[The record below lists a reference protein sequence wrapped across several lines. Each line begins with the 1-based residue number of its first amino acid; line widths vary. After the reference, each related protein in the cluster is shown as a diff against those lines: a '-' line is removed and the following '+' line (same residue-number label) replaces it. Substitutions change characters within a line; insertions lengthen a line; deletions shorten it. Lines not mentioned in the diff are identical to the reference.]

1 MNIQEIEISKIE
13 SSPSQARKDFNKD
26 KILELAQSIQSVG
39 LQNPISLRVYSDGH
53 YEIISGERRFRAF
66 KNLGQTT
73 IPAIVRE
80 VTPRE
85 TRVMSLI
92 ENLQRED
99 LNPME
104 AAEGFRLAKKEGGY
118 SNAELSRQIGKNRKY
133 VVDHLALLDMPR
145 SLQDSVRMRTLSY
158 TTAIELAKIK
168 DTKMRNRSLKM
179 VAQGK
184 ITRQEI
190 RALQKEPVEKPTRE
204 EELRHLWGKEPIT
217 KPTKKA
223 EPRLILKLGKL
234 KVIWG

>member
-1 MNIQEIEISKIE
+1 MEIKEIELNKIQ
-13 SSPSQARKDFNKD
+13 SSPSQARLDFDKD
-26 KILELAQSIQSVG
+26 KILEFAQSIRSVG

-66 KNLGQTT
+66 KNLGRTT

-80 VTPRE
+80 VTPQE

-104 AAEGFRLAKKEGGY
+104 AAEGFRLVKKEGGY
-118 SNAELSRQIGKNRKY
+118 SNAELARWVGKPRQYIVY
-133 VVDHLALLDMPR
+133 HLDLLEMPQKI
-145 SLQDSVRMRTLSY
+145 QDSVRMRTLSY
-158 TTAIELAKIK
+158 TTALELAKI
-168 DTKMRNRSLKM
+168 RNIKSRNNALKM
-179 VAQGK
+179 ATQGK

-190 RALQKEPVEKPTRE
+190 RSLQKEPVEKPTRE
-204 EELRHLWGKEPIT
+204 KTLKQLWGKEPTT

-223 EPRLILKLGKL
+223 EPRIILKLGRL
-234 KVIWG
+234 KIIWE